1 MNASGGKD
9 GGNGGGFD
17 DDFGGG
23 FGNGFDDPF
32 DDLIKDA
39 DAEPWDEPGLGYDPY
54 SEFPPPRGGGERAT
68 VDALTR
74 VFELLAGA
82 AGDALPPEARRQ
94 LERVLRD
101 LLVTLRDSLDR
112 VIERLDGHVHEEVEI
127 EEIPI
132 D

>member
-1 MNASGGKD
+1 MSAP
-9 GGNGGGFD
+9 GGNGSGFD

-23 FGNGFDDPF
+23 FGDSFDDPF
-32 DDLIKDA
+32 DDLIKDTE
-39 DAEPWDEPGLGYDPY
+39 DDPWDEPSLGYDPF
-54 SEFPPPRGGGERAT
+54 SDAPPPRGDRQRTT
-68 VDALTR
+68 VDALAH
-74 VFELLAGA
+74 VFELLAGT
-82 AGDALPPEARRQ
+82 AGEALPPETRRQ

-112 VIERLDGHVHEEVEI
+112 VIERLDGHVQEEVEI